1 MTHNP
6 VCTSLHRRLV
16 DTSPWE
22 TAAAGGGGNE
32 EAGGREGGGGM
43 SVAGCMGE
51 LATVAVEL
59 EVAVVG
65 GDDALV
71 WLLSGISVKKARRVV
86 VLSPE

>member
-1 MTHNP
+1 
-6 VCTSLHRRLV
+6 
-16 DTSPWE
+16 
-22 TAAAGGGGNE
+22 
-32 EAGGREGGGGM
+32 M